1 MTILETLVYTGT
13 HDIGANVTIGPCPT
27 YFVCKSGLDWT
38 NTTIHFLYFLLLLLL
53 PRVPA
58 LFSTTLSHDAFVN
71 LGDLKETFHLLG
83 GSRVV
88 VSEAEKKLESYSQIF
103 GSNPVCEGCQGFF
116 GWVYCLTLADKIGQD
131 LGLQSASARSVSEIL
146 FCLFCSKYISILK
159 KEFAL
164 LLRDPQVLR
173 KKTIFDHKKRTLEIH
188 RYIHTRYVI
197 QLT

>member
-88 VSEAEKKLESYSQIF
+88 VSEAEKNWSH
-103 GSNPVCEGCQGFF
+103 
-116 GWVYCLTLADKIGQD
+116 
-131 LGLQSASARSVSEIL
+131 
-146 FCLFCSKYISILK
+146 ILK
-159 KEFAL
+159 FLGQILYVRGAKDFLGGFIVWLWQTKLGRIWACNL
-164 LLRDPQVLR
+164 
-173 KKTIFDHKKRTLEIH
+173 H
-188 RYIHTRYVI
+188 RPEV
-197 QLT
+197 

>member
-83 GSRVV
+83 GPRVV
-88 VSEAEKKLESYSQIF
+88 VSEAEKNWNHILKFLGQILYVRIFWVGLLFDF
-103 GSNPVCEGCQGFF
+103 GRKNWAEGF
-116 GWVYCLTLADKIGQD
+116 GPAL
-131 LGLQSASARSVSEIL
+131 ARSVSEIL

-173 KKTIFDHKKRTLEIH
+173 KKTIFDHKKRTLESH
-188 RYIHTRYVI
+188 RYIHNTY
-197 QLT
+197 

>member
-83 GSRVV
+83 GPTRVV
-88 VSEAEKKLESYSQIF
+88 VSEVEKNWSHILNILGQILYVRCVKENLGGFIVWLWQTKL
-103 GSNPVCEGCQGFF
+103 
-116 GWVYCLTLADKIGQD
+116 GWVP
-131 LGLQSASARSVSEIL
+131 R
-146 FCLFCSKYISILK
+146 
-159 KEFAL
+159 
-164 LLRDPQVLR
+164 
-173 KKTIFDHKKRTLEIH
+173 
-188 RYIHTRYVI
+188 
-197 QLT
+197 

>member
-83 GSRVV
+83 GPRVV
-88 VSEAEKKLESYSQIF
+88 VSETE
-103 GSNPVCEGCQGFF
+103 
-116 GWVYCLTLADKIGQD
+116 KIGVIFSNFWVKSYMWGVSRIIWV
-131 LGLQSASARSVSEIL
+131 GLLFDFGRKNWAEGFGPALARSVSEIL
-146 FCLFCSKYISILK
+146 FCLFCSKYISTY
-159 KEFAL
+159 
-164 LLRDPQVLR
+164 PQEGICTFIKGSSGV
-173 KKTIFDHKKRTLEIH
+173 T
-188 RYIHTRYVI
+188 
-197 QLT
+197 

>member
-1 MTILETLVYTGT
+1 MTKLETLVYTGT

-83 GSRVV
+83 GPRVV
-88 VSEAEKKLESYSQIF
+88 VSETEKNWSHILKFLGQILYVRGVKDYLGGFIVWLWQKKL
-103 GSNPVCEGCQGFF
+103 
-116 GWVYCLTLADKIGQD
+116 GWGIWACIGQKCKWD
-131 LGLQSASARSVSEIL
+131 FIL
-146 FCLFCSKYISILK
+146 PFLF
-159 KEFAL
+159 
-164 LLRDPQVLR
+164 
-173 KKTIFDHKKRTLEIH
+173 
-188 RYIHTRYVI
+188 
-197 QLT
+197 

>member
-83 GSRVV
+83 GPRVV
-88 VSEAEKKLESYSQIF
+88 VSAAEKNWSHILKYF
-103 GSNPVCEGCQGFF
+103 GSNPVCEGCQGLF
-116 GWVYCLTLADKIGQD
+116 GWVYCLTLVDKIGLSSKITTGAIVPRATGPWD
-131 LGLQSASARSVSEIL
+131 GLFSCPAPKL
-146 FCLFCSKYISILK
+146 Y
-159 KEFAL
+159 
-164 LLRDPQVLR
+164 
-173 KKTIFDHKKRTLEIH
+173 T
-188 RYIHTRYVI
+188 
-197 QLT
+197 